1 VLEGA
6 PGTPYVGGFYH
17 GMILFPNEYPL
28 KPPGIKMLTPSGRFA
43 PNELICTSFSSFHE
57 ELWNPVWG
65 VEHILLGLQSF
76 MNGSEN
82 TVGAITT
89 DDAEKRRF
97 ASRSLDHCCTHPAFR
112 KLFPE
117 LVELKEKRDREAQA
131 ASVAASGAGAGA
143 GASAGAGAGAGGGQ
157 ADGAAAGPPAAAAA
171 AAAVTAKGKAGSSLW
186 NLALLLVLGV
196 VLAVMGWMR
205 KANREE
211 DGGGGNKGKEF

>member
-1 VLEGA
+1 MLEGA

-131 ASVAASGAGAGA
+131 AASGAGAGA

-157 ADGAAAGPPAAAAA
+157 ADGAAAGPPAAAA